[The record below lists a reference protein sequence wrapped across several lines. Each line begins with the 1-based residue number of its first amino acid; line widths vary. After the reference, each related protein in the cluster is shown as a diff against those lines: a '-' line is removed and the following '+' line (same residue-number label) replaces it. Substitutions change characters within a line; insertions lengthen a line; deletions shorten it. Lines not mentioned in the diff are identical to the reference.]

1 MLPNFLIIGA
11 ARSGTTSLYNQI
23 KRHPD
28 IFVASEKEPTFFS
41 ENGEGKWHLGI
52 DWYENLF
59 KEWNGESAVGEAS
72 TSYTKAPVYGDAP
85 AKIYEVIP
93 DARLIYI
100 LRDPMAQIVSHYR
113 HMVYFY
119 GLRHSLDNALM
130 NSSFLVD
137 VASYGYQLK
146 NCLQCFRLEKILV
159 IQFEEYIADPVRCSK
174 GVFRFLEVDDRVSLP
189 VTKADNT
196 SDGWRIERW
205 PRVQK
210 RLKGWQRL
218 PRLLKWMLTKP
229 LPQPSMNE
237 ASYERVMGV
246 IGPDVDELKKLVE
259 LDYDLWQLSQPVTRT
274 Q

>member
-1 MLPNFLIIGA
+1 MLPNFFIIGA

-28 IFVASEKEPTFFS
+28 IFLAPEKEPTFFS
-41 ENGEGKWHLGI
+41 ENGEGKWHLGL

-59 KEWNGESAVGEAS
+59 KGWNGESAVGEAS

-85 AKIYEVIP
+85 AKIHEVIP

-130 NSSFLVD
+130 KSSFLVD

-146 NCLQCFRLEKILV
+146 NCLRHFPLEKILV
-159 IQFEEYIADPVRCSK
+159 IQFEEYIADPVGCSK
-174 GVFRFLEVDDRVSLP
+174 EVFRFLQVDDSVSSPLG
-189 VTKADNT
+189 KADNT
-196 SDGWRIERW
+196 SKGWRIERW
-205 PRVQK
+205 PGVQK
-210 RLKGWQRL
+210 RLRVWRRF
-218 PRLLKWMLTKP
+218 PRVLQWMLTEP
-229 LPQPSMNE
+229 LPEPSMNN
-237 ASYERVMGV
+237 ASYDRLMTV
-246 IGPDVDELKKLVE
+246 IAPDLDELKKLVE
-259 LDYDLWQLSQPVTRT
+259 LDYGLWKLTPP
-274 Q
+274 